1 VPFYFVFFEWI
12 YLIVS
17 ITKFDHEA
25 FLKTVTTEP
34 GVYRMFNDQDE
45 IIYIGKA
52 KNLKKRLSSYFSLT
66 QKHPKTLAL
75 VSHIVRIEV
84 TITHTE
90 TEALILEHNFIKQH
104 KPKYNVL
111 LRDDKSY
118 PYLFLSDHKHPQLTL
133 VRSQNKKRKGT
144 YFGPYPSGGAV
155 RESLH
160 LMQKLF
166 PIRQCEDSY
175 YKNRSRPC
183 LQYQLKRCLG
193 PCVNAMPEQEYT
205 HQVELATAFLQGK
218 SQGVIEQLV
227 TEMET
232 ASEALEFEKAA
243 TRRDQIQSLKRVQE
257 QQWVSG
263 EVEQLDV
270 LGFAYQHGVASIHML
285 FIRQGRVLGSR
296 NYFPKVPHNS
306 SEEEV
311 LSSFLS
317 QFYLSGQNGRAVPR
331 EILLSNDFKDREVF
345 EELFSVHSGYK
356 TKLKVVMRG
365 ERLRFTKLAKTN
377 ADIALSTHLSQK
389 KSILQ
394 RYTLLEEKLE
404 LTQPIKRMECY
415 DISHMMGEKTV
426 ASCVVF
432 NREGAK
438 KSDYRRFNIT
448 GITPGD
454 DYAAMEQVLARRFKD
469 PQSAETTPDIIFID
483 GGLGQLGQAESI
495 IGSLEHNFPDKYP
508 LLIGIAKGV
517 TRKAGLE
524 TLILADSH
532 EILEIDSHSPA
543 LHLIQQIRDE
553 SHRFAIMGHRQQR
566 DKVRRT
572 STLEGIEGVGAK
584 RRQTLLNH
592 FGGLQGVKAASVD
605 ELAKLNGISKNLAET
620 IHEALNH

>member
-1 VPFYFVFFEWI
+1 MA
-12 YLIVS
+12 
-17 ITKFDHEA
+17 KFNSDA
-25 FLKTVTTEP
+25 FLKTVTSEP
-34 GVYRMFNDQDE
+34 GVYRMFDDTDT

-52 KNLKKRLSSYFSLT
+52 KNLKKRLASYFSLT

-218 SQGVIEQLV
+218 SQDVIEQLV

-232 ASEALEFEKAA
+232 ASNTLEFEKAA
-243 TRRDQIQSLKRVQE
+243 VRRDQIQSLKKVQE

-296 NYFPKVPHNS
+296 NYFPKVPKNS
-306 SEEEV
+306 SQEEV

-317 QFYLSGQNGRAVPR
+317 QFYLSGQNGRAIPR
-331 EILLSNDFKDREVF
+331 EILLTDDFADREIF

-356 TKLKVVMRG
+356 TKLKITMRG
-365 ERLRFTKLAKTN
+365 ERLRFIKLAKTN
-377 ADIALSTHLSQK
+377 ANIALTTHLSQQ

-394 RYTLLEEKLE
+394 RYNLLEEKLE

-454 DYAAMEQVLARRFKD
+454 DYAAMWQVLARRFKD
-469 PQSAETTPDIIFID
+469 LQTAETTPDIIFID
-483 GGLGQLGQAESI
+483 GGLGQLNQAENI
-495 IGSLEHNFPDKYP
+495 ISSLEHNFPEKYP

-517 TRKAGLE
+517 ARKAGEE

-532 EILEIDSHSPA
+532 EILEMTSDSPA

-572 STLEGIEGVGAK
+572 STLEGIAGVGAK
-584 RRQTLLNH
+584 RRQMLLNH
-592 FGGLQGVKAASVD
+592 FGGLQGVKSASID
-605 ELAKLNGISKNLAET
+605 ELAKLNGISKSLAET
-620 IHEALNH
+620 ISEALNH

>member
-1 VPFYFVFFEWI
+1 MTQFN
-12 YLIVS
+12 S
-17 ITKFDHEA
+17 DA
-25 FLKTVTTEP
+25 FLKTVSTEP
-34 GVYRMFNDQDE
+34 GVYRMFDDKDQ

-52 KNLKKRLSSYFSLT
+52 KNLKKRLASYFSLT

-193 PCVNAMPEQEYT
+193 PCVNAMPEEEYA
-205 HQVELATAFLQGK
+205 HQVSLATAFLQGK
-218 SQGVIEQLV
+218 SQHVIEELV
-227 TEMET
+227 TEMEV
-232 ASEALEFEKAA
+232 ASTELAFEKAA
-243 TRRDQIQSLKRVQE
+243 TRRDQIQSLKKVQE

-270 LGFAYQHGVASIHML
+270 LGFSYQQGIASIHML

-296 NYFPKVPHNS
+296 NYFPKVPKNS
-306 SEEEV
+306 SEEEI

-317 QFYLSGQNGRAVPR
+317 QFYLSGQNGRAIPR
-331 EILLSNDFKDREVF
+331 EILLSDDFADRAIF
-345 EELFSVHSGYK
+345 EELFSEHSGYK
-356 TKLKVVMRG
+356 TKLKIVMRG
-365 ERLRFTKLAKTN
+365 ERLRFIKLAKTN
-377 ADIALSTHLSQK
+377 ADVALSTHLSQQ

-394 RYTLLEEKLE
+394 RYNLLEEKLE
-404 LTQPIKRMECY
+404 LTAPIQRMECY

-454 DYAAMEQVLARRFKD
+454 DYAAMAQVLARRFKNV
-469 PQSAETTPDIIFID
+469 QTVETTPDIIFID
-483 GGLGQLGQAESI
+483 GGLGQLGQAEAIVS
-495 IGSLEHNFPDKYP
+495 SLEHNFPDKYP

-517 TRKAGLE
+517 ERKAGEE

-532 EILEIDSHSPA
+532 EILEISSDSPA

-572 STLEGIEGVGAK
+572 STLEGIAGVGAK
-584 RRQTLLNH
+584 RRQMLLNH
-592 FGGLQGVKAASVD
+592 FGGLQGVKSASVD
-605 ELAKLNGISKNLAET
+605 ELSKLNGISKSLAE
-620 IHEALNH
+620 IIYEVLHH

>member
-17 ITKFDHEA
+17 ITNFDHEA

-605 ELAKLNGISKNLAET
+605 ELAKLNGISKHLAET

>member
-1 VPFYFVFFEWI
+1 M
-12 YLIVS
+12 S
-17 ITKFDHEA
+17 KFNADE
-25 FLKTVTTEP
+25 FLKTVSTEP
-34 GVYRMFNDQDE
+34 GVYRMFNDENE

-75 VSHIVRIEV
+75 VSHIRRIEV

-90 TEALILEHNFIKQH
+90 TEALILEHNFIKQY

-133 VRSQNKKRKGT
+133 VRSQNRKRKGT
-144 YFGPYPSGGAV
+144 YFGPYPSGSAV

-193 PCVNAMPEQEYT
+193 PCVNAMPEQEYQ
-205 HQVELATAFLQGK
+205 HQVQLATAFLQGK
-218 SQGVIEQLV
+218 SQDVIELLV
-227 TEMET
+227 EEMEA
-232 ASEALEFEKAA
+232 ASAELAFEKAA
-243 TRRDQIQSLKRVQE
+243 LRRDQIQSLKKVQE

-263 EVEQLDV
+263 DVEQLDV
-270 LGFAYQHGVASIHML
+270 LGFKYEHGLASIHML
-285 FIRQGRVLGSR
+285 FVRQGRVLGSR
-296 NYFPKVPHNS
+296 NYFPKVPKNS

-311 LSSFLS
+311 LTSFLS
-317 QFYLSGQNGRAVPR
+317 QFYLSGQNGRAIPR
-331 EILLSNDFKDREVF
+331 EILLSNDFSDREVF
-345 EELFSVHSGYK
+345 EELFSAHSGYK
-356 TKLKVVMRG
+356 TKLKTLVRG
-365 ERLRFTKLAKTN
+365 ERLRFIKLAQTN
-377 ADIALSTHLSQK
+377 ASIALTTHLSQK
-389 KSILQ
+389 KSIIQ
-394 RYTLLEEKLE
+394 RYSLLEEKLE
-404 LTQPIKRMECY
+404 LNEPIQRMECY

-469 PQSAETTPDIIFID
+469 KQSVDSTPDIIFID
-483 GGLGQLGQAESI
+483 GGIGQLSQAENI
-495 IGSLEHNFPDKYP
+495 ISSLEHNFPDKYP

-524 TLILADSH
+524 TLILAETH
-532 EILEIDSHSPA
+532 EVLEIDSHSPA

-553 SHRFAIMGHRQQR
+553 SHRFAITGHRQQR

-572 STLEGIEGVGAK
+572 SALESIAGVGAK
-584 RRQTLLNH
+584 RRQMLLNH

-605 ELAKLNGISKNLAET
+605 ELAKLNGISKSLAET
-620 IHEALNH
+620 IHEALNS

>member
-1 VPFYFVFFEWI
+1 M
-12 YLIVS
+12 
-17 ITKFDHEA
+17 TKFNSDA

-34 GVYRMFNDQDE
+34 GVYRMFDDKDE

-193 PCVNAMPEQEYT
+193 PCVKAMPEQEYT

-227 TEMET
+227 TEMED
-232 ASEALEFEKAA
+232 ASVNLEFEKAA
-243 TRRDQIQSLKRVQE
+243 VRRDQIQSLKKVQE

-296 NYFPKVPHNS
+296 NYFPKVPKNS
-306 SEEEV
+306 TQEEV

-317 QFYLSGQNGRAVPR
+317 QFYLSGQNGRAIPR
-331 EILLSNDFKDREVF
+331 EILLTDDFADREIF
-345 EELFSVHSGYK
+345 EELFSEHSGYK
-356 TKLKVVMRG
+356 TKLKIVMRG

-377 ADIALSTHLSQK
+377 ATVALSTHLSQQ

-394 RYTLLEEKLE
+394 RYNLLEEKLE
-404 LTQPIKRMECY
+404 LTSPIQRMECY

-454 DYAAMEQVLARRFKD
+454 DYAAMGQVLARRFKD
-469 PQSAETTPDIIFID
+469 VQTAGTTPDIIFID
-483 GGLGQLGQAESI
+483 GGLGQLSQAETIVS
-495 IGSLEHNFPDKYP
+495 SLEHNFPEKYP

-517 TRKAGLE
+517 ARKAGEE

-532 EILEIDSHSPA
+532 EILEVESDSPA

-572 STLEGIEGVGAK
+572 STLEDIAGVGAK
-584 RRQTLLNH
+584 RRQMLLNH
-592 FGGLQGVKAASVD
+592 FGGLQGVKSASID
-605 ELAKLNGISKNLAET
+605 ELCKLNGISKSLAET
-620 IHEALNH
+620 IHEALHH

>member
-1 VPFYFVFFEWI
+1 MTQFN
-12 YLIVS
+12 S
-17 ITKFDHEA
+17 DA

-34 GVYRMFNDQDE
+34 GVYRMFDDKDQ

-193 PCVNAMPEQEYT
+193 PCVDAMPEQEYT
-205 HQVELATAFLQGK
+205 HQVALATAFLQGK
-218 SQGVIEQLV
+218 SQHVIEELV

-232 ASEALEFEKAA
+232 ASAQLEFEKAA
-243 TRRDQIQSLKRVQE
+243 TRRDQIQSLKKVQE

-270 LGFAYQHGVASIHML
+270 LGFSYQHGVASVHML

-296 NYFPKVPHNS
+296 NYFPKVPKNS
-306 SEEEV
+306 SEDEI

-317 QFYLSGQNGRAVPR
+317 QFYLSGQNGRAIPR
-331 EILLSNDFKDREVF
+331 EILLSNDFTDRAIF
-345 EELFSVHSGYK
+345 EELFSEHSGYK
-356 TKLKVVMRG
+356 TRLKIVMRG
-365 ERLRFTKLAKTN
+365 ERMRFVKLAQTN
-377 ADIALSTHLSQK
+377 ANVALTTHLSQQ

-394 RYTLLEEKLE
+394 RYNLLEEKLE
-404 LTQPIKRMECY
+404 LTQPIQRMECY

-454 DYAAMEQVLARRFKD
+454 DYAAMGQVLARRFKD
-469 PQSAETTPDIIFID
+469 VQSAETTPDIIFID
-483 GGLGQLGQAESI
+483 GGLGQLSQAEMIVS
-495 IGSLEHNFPDKYP
+495 SLEHNFPDKYP

-517 TRKAGLE
+517 ARKAGEE

-532 EILEIDSHSPA
+532 EILEMTSDSPA

-572 STLEGIEGVGAK
+572 STLESIAGVGAK
-584 RRQTLLNH
+584 RRQMLLNH
-592 FGGLQGVKAASVD
+592 FGGLQGVKSASID
-605 ELAKLNGISKNLAET
+605 ELSKLNGISKSLAET
-620 IHEALNH
+620 IHEVLHH

>member
-1 VPFYFVFFEWI
+1 MA
-12 YLIVS
+12 
-17 ITKFDHEA
+17 KFNSDA
-25 FLKTVTTEP
+25 FLKTVTSEP
-34 GVYRMFNDQDE
+34 GVYRMFNDKDE

-133 VRSQNKKRKGT
+133 VRSQNRKRKGT

-193 PCVNAMPEQEYT
+193 PCVDAMPEQEYA
-205 HQVELATAFLQGK
+205 HQVALATAFLQGK
-218 SQGVIEQLV
+218 SQHVIEQLV
-227 TEMET
+227 TEMDV
-232 ASEALEFEKAA
+232 ASTALEFEKAA
-243 TRRDQIQSLKRVQE
+243 VRRDQIQSLKKVQE

-270 LGFAYQHGVASIHML
+270 LGFVYQHGVASVHML

-296 NYFPKVPHNS
+296 NYFPKVPNNS
-306 SEEEV
+306 SEEEI

-317 QFYLSGQNGRAVPR
+317 QFYLSGQNGRAIPR
-331 EILLSNDFKDREVF
+331 EILLTNDFGDREIF
-345 EELFSVHSGYK
+345 EDLFSAHSGYK
-356 TKLKVVMRG
+356 TKIKVVVRG
-365 ERLRFTKLAKTN
+365 ERLRFIKLAKTN
-377 ADIALSTHLSQK
+377 ANIALSTHLSQQ

-404 LTQPIKRMECY
+404 LTAPILRMECY

-454 DYAAMEQVLARRFKD
+454 DYAAMGQVLARRFKEVQTID
-469 PQSAETTPDIIFID
+469 TTPDIIFID
-483 GGLGQLGQAESI
+483 GGLGQLRQAEMI
-495 IGSLEHNFPDKYP
+495 ISSLEDNFPDKYP

-517 TRKAGLE
+517 ARKAGEE

-572 STLEGIEGVGAK
+572 STLEGIAGVGAK
-584 RRQTLLNH
+584 RRQMLLNH
-592 FGGLQGVKAASVD
+592 FGGLQGVKSASVD
-605 ELAKLNGISKNLAET
+605 ELIKLNGISKNLAET
-620 IHEALNH
+620 IHEALHH

>member
-1 VPFYFVFFEWI
+1 MA
-12 YLIVS
+12 
-17 ITKFDHEA
+17 KFNSDA
-25 FLKTVTTEP
+25 FLKTVTSEP
-34 GVYRMFNDQDE
+34 GVYRMFDDTDT

-52 KNLKKRLSSYFSLT
+52 KNLKKRLASYFSLT

-193 PCVNAMPEQEYT
+193 PCVNAMSEQEYT

-218 SQGVIEQLV
+218 SQDVIEQLV

-232 ASEALEFEKAA
+232 ASNTLEFEKAA
-243 TRRDQIQSLKRVQE
+243 VRRDQIQSLKKVQE

-296 NYFPKVPHNS
+296 NYFPKVPKNS
-306 SEEEV
+306 SQEEV

-317 QFYLSGQNGRAVPR
+317 QFYLSGQNGRAIPR
-331 EILLSNDFKDREVF
+331 EILLTDDFADREIF

-356 TKLKVVMRG
+356 TKLKITMRG
-365 ERLRFTKLAKTN
+365 ERLRFIKLAKTN
-377 ADIALSTHLSQK
+377 ANIALTTHLSQQ

-394 RYTLLEEKLE
+394 RYNLLEEKLE

-454 DYAAMEQVLARRFKD
+454 DYAAMGQVLARRFKD
-469 PQSAETTPDIIFID
+469 LQTAETTPDIIFID
-483 GGLGQLGQAESI
+483 GGLGQLNQAENI
-495 IGSLEHNFPDKYP
+495 ISSLEHNFPEKYP

-517 TRKAGLE
+517 ARKAGEE

-532 EILEIDSHSPA
+532 EILEMTSDSPA

-572 STLEGIEGVGAK
+572 STLEGIAGVGAK
-584 RRQTLLNH
+584 RRQMLLNH
-592 FGGLQGVKAASVD
+592 FGGLQGVKSASID
-605 ELAKLNGISKNLAET
+605 ELAKLNGISKSLAET
-620 IHEALNH
+620 ISEALNH

>member
-1 VPFYFVFFEWI
+1 
-12 YLIVS
+12 
-17 ITKFDHEA
+17 
-25 FLKTVTTEP
+25 
-34 GVYRMFNDQDE
+34 MFNDKDE

-84 TITHTE
+84 TVTHTE

-133 VRSQNKKRKGT
+133 VRSQNRKRKGT

-227 TEMET
+227 TEMES
-232 ASEALEFEKAA
+232 ASESLEFEKAA
-243 TRRDQIQSLKRVQE
+243 VRRDQIQSLKKVQE

-296 NYFPKVPHNS
+296 NYFPKVPKNS
-306 SEEEV
+306 SEDEI

-317 QFYLSGQNGRAVPR
+317 QFYLSGQNGRAIPR
-331 EILLSNDFKDREVF
+331 EILLTDDFSDREIF
-345 EELFSVHSGYK
+345 EDLFSEHSGYK
-356 TKLKVVMRG
+356 IHLKIMMRG

-377 ADIALSTHLSQK
+377 ANIALTTHMSQQ

-404 LTQPIKRMECY
+404 LTQPIQRMECY

-454 DYAAMEQVLARRFKD
+454 DYAAMGQVLARRFKEK
-469 PQSAETTPDIIFID
+469 QTAETTPDIIFID
-483 GGLGQLGQAESI
+483 GGLGQLNQAETI
-495 IGSLEHNFPDKYP
+495 ISSLEHNFPDKYP

-532 EILEIDSHSPA
+532 EILELDSHSPA

-572 STLEGIEGVGAK
+572 SSLEGIAGVGAK
-584 RRQTLLNH
+584 RRQMLLNH
-592 FGGLQGVKAASVD
+592 FGGLQGVKSASVD
-605 ELAKLNGISKNLAET
+605 ELMKLNGISKTLAET
-620 IHEALNH
+620 IHEALNY

>member
-1 VPFYFVFFEWI
+1 MA
-12 YLIVS
+12 
-17 ITKFDHEA
+17 KFNSDA
-25 FLKTVTTEP
+25 FLKTVTSEP
-34 GVYRMFNDQDE
+34 GVYRMFNDKDE

-75 VSHIVRIEV
+75 VTHIVRIEV

-133 VRSQNKKRKGT
+133 VRSQNRKRKGI

-193 PCVNAMPEQEYT
+193 PCVDAIPEQEYA
-205 HQVELATAFLQGK
+205 HQVALATAFLQGK
-218 SQGVIEQLV
+218 SQNVIEQLV
-227 TEMET
+227 TEMDV
-232 ASEALEFEKAA
+232 ASTTLEFEKAA
-243 TRRDQIQSLKRVQE
+243 VRRDQIQSLKKVQE

-263 EVEQLDV
+263 DVEQLDV
-270 LGFAYQHGVASIHML
+270 LGFVYQHGVASIHML

-296 NYFPKVPHNS
+296 NYFPKVPKGS
-306 SEEEV
+306 SEEEI

-317 QFYLSGQNGRAVPR
+317 QFYLSGQNGRAIPR
-331 EILLSNDFKDREVF
+331 EILLTDDFAEREIF
-345 EELFSVHSGYK
+345 EDLFSAHSGYK
-356 TKLKVVMRG
+356 TKLKVVVRG
-365 ERLRFTKLAKTN
+365 ERLHFIKLAKTN
-377 ADIALSTHLSQK
+377 ANIALSTHLSQQ

-404 LTQPIKRMECY
+404 LTVPILRMECY

-454 DYAAMEQVLARRFKD
+454 DYAAMGQVLARRFKD
-469 PQSAETTPDIIFID
+469 LQSAETIPDIIFID
-483 GGLGQLGQAESI
+483 GGLGQLSQAETI
-495 IGSLEHNFPDKYP
+495 ISSLEHNFPDKYP

-517 TRKAGLE
+517 ARKAGEE
-524 TLILADSH
+524 TLILANSH
-532 EILEIDSHSPA
+532 EVLEIDSHSPA

-572 STLEGIEGVGAK
+572 STLEGIAGVGAK
-584 RRQTLLNH
+584 RRQMLLNH
-592 FGGLQGVKAASVD
+592 FGGLQGVKSASVD
-605 ELAKLNGISKNLAET
+605 ELAKLNGISKSLAET
-620 IHEALNH
+620 IHEALHH

>member
-1 VPFYFVFFEWI
+1 MA
-12 YLIVS
+12 
-17 ITKFDHEA
+17 KFNSDA
-25 FLKTVTTEP
+25 FLKTVTSEP
-34 GVYRMFNDQDE
+34 GVYRMFDDTDT

-52 KNLKKRLSSYFSLT
+52 KNLKKRLASYFSLT

-218 SQGVIEQLV
+218 SQDVIEQLV

-232 ASEALEFEKAA
+232 ASNTLEFEKAA
-243 TRRDQIQSLKRVQE
+243 VRRDQIQSLKKVQE

-296 NYFPKVPHNS
+296 NYFPKVPKNS
-306 SEEEV
+306 SQEEV

-317 QFYLSGQNGRAVPR
+317 QFYLSGQNGRAIPR
-331 EILLSNDFKDREVF
+331 EILLTDDFADREIF

-356 TKLKVVMRG
+356 TKLKITMRG
-365 ERLRFTKLAKTN
+365 ERLRFIKLAKTN
-377 ADIALSTHLSQK
+377 ANIALTTHLSQQ

-394 RYTLLEEKLE
+394 RYNLLEEKLE

-454 DYAAMEQVLARRFKD
+454 DYAAMWQVLARRFKD
-469 PQSAETTPDIIFID
+469 LQTAETTPDIIFID
-483 GGLGQLGQAESI
+483 GGLGQLNQAENI
-495 IGSLEHNFPDKYP
+495 ISSLEHNFPEKYP

-517 TRKAGLE
+517 ARKAGEE

-532 EILEIDSHSPA
+532 EILEMTSDSPA

-572 STLEGIEGVGAK
+572 STLEGIAGVGAK
-584 RRQTLLNH
+584 RRQMLLNH
-592 FGGLQGVKAASVD
+592 FGGLQGVKSSSVD
-605 ELAKLNGISKNLAET
+605 ELAKLNGISKSLAET
-620 IHEALNH
+620 ISEALNH